1 MVIVKAFWIIGSLI
15 FTVLGTL
22 HLAGI
27 LFTDK
32 FLPDNKKLIDDLK
45 LASTNLS
52 KHTNMWSGWIGF
64 NTSHSTGLMFIGIAN
79 IYLSVNYFTLMQT
92 DNMFFIFNILTVG
105 FYVWIA
111 KKYWFKIPQTG
122 IIITFI
128 CFIISYI
135 LTIINR

>member
-1 MVIVKAFWIIGSLI
+1 MTAKYIWIFGSLI

-22 HLAGI
+22 HLVGI

-32 FLPDNKKLIDDLK
+32 FLPGDKKLIDDLK
-45 LASTNLS
+45 SASTNLS

-64 NTSHSTGLMFIGIAN
+64 NTSHSAGLMFIGIVN
-79 IYLSVNYFTLMQT
+79 IYLSSKYFALMQT
-92 DNMFFIFNILTVG
+92 DNLFFIFNILTVG

-128 CFIISYI
+128 CFVVSYI
-135 LTIINR
+135 LTLL